1 MKRLKNT
8 CAILILVVFL
18 MMITIQDENINPM
31 VVQGVVTP
39 TLESDIVIGIDMAHN
54 NNISV
59 DQVVNLTSILN
70 STFSSTQ
77 VVFLN
82 ENLNTEQLTSI
93 NVLIVL
99 APTTAY
105 SESEIEDIEEYIK
118 KGNSLLIATRYMNQT
133 NEHSNDLVDIF
144 GLSFNLSSSIIPDVA
159 RNNLD
164 QYEYLARDFTTPIT
178 PITENI
184 SQIIVPNGLGISF
197 NSTKL
202 DTYDSPLIT
211 NYHPILLMNKTA
223 SPSENNTIAS
233 SLEFENGARIIAIGS
248 ADMFNNSYIEP
259 LVNTTSTF
267 MDNTDFLMNSIKWL
281 GRNTGIMS
289 FFDSWTDRAGDSI
302 KLNEII
308 SGNVTLVDSEYK
320 SLSQAHIS
328 IALERTGAIL
338 RSRIMTVDPM
348 NSSRFFGS
356 IETEGL
362 TSGYCDVIFMAN
374 RIGYLPIEITAGR
387 IFLERPFPS
396 PILPNLA
403 IWGLFVA
410 IVVIFIS
417 SAFLVRLNF
426 KND

>member
-1 MKRLKNT
+1 
-8 CAILILVVFL
+8 
-18 MMITIQDENINPM
+18 MIAIQDENINPM

-39 TLESDIVIGIDMAHN
+39 TLESDIVIGIDMAHD

-70 STFSSTQ
+70 STFSSAQ

-133 NEHSNDLVDIF
+133 NEHSNDLVDVF
-144 GLSFNLSSSIIPDVA
+144 GLSFNLSSSIIPDIA

-202 DTYDSPLIT
+202 DTYDSPSIT

-248 ADMFNNSYIEP
+248 VDMFNNSYIEP
-259 LVNTTSTF
+259 LDNTTSTF

-320 SLSQAHIS
+320 SLPQAHIS
-328 IALERTGAIL
+328 IALERTGTIL
-338 RSRIMTVDPM
+338 RSRIMSVDPM

-362 TSGYCDVIFMAN
+362 SSGNCDVVFMAN
-374 RIGYLPIEITAGR
+374 RIGYLPIEITAVR

-410 IVVIFIS
+410 IVVIFIF

-426 KND
+426 KNE